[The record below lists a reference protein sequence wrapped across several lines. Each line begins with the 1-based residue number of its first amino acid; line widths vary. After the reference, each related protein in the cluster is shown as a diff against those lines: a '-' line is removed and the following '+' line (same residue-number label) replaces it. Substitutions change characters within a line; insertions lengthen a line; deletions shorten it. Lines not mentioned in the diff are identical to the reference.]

1 MELEMIK
8 TMALF
13 ALSIF
18 MLVACGEA
26 GDAQLEKNAS
36 SETEAVES
44 AASETAGNDGLGVGP
59 VKSVTIGALDAA
71 MAKEG
76 EDLFTKNC
84 TACHKIEA
92 KFVGPA
98 LAGVTERR
106 KPEWIM
112 NMIMNPEQMVKE
124 DPVAKELLAEFL
136 APMANQH
143 ITEEQARK
151 IVEYFRQVDSK

>member
-1 MELEMIK
+1 
-8 TMALF
+8 MALF
-13 ALSIF
+13 VLSMF
-18 MLVACGEA
+18 LLVACGEA

-44 AASETAGNDGLGVGP
+44 AAGETAGNDGLGVGP
-59 VKSVTIGALDAA
+59 IKSVTIGDLDKA
-71 MAKEG
+71 MAAEG
-76 EDLFTKNC
+76 ETLFTTNC
-84 TACHKIEA
+84 AACHKID
-92 KFVGPA
+92 KRFVGPA

-124 DPVAKELLAEFL
+124 DPVAKELLAEYL
-136 APMANQH
+136 APMANQS
-143 ITEEQARK
+143 ITEDQARK

>member
-1 MELEMIK
+1 MIK

-13 ALSIF
+13 AISLFI
-18 MLVACGEA
+18 LVACGEA

-36 SETEAVES
+36 SDTEAVES
-44 AASETAGNDGLGVGP
+44 AGSETGGNDGLGVGP
-59 VKSVTIGALDAA
+59 VKSVTLGDLDAA

-76 EDLFTKNC
+76 EDIFTKNC
-84 TACHKIEA
+84 AACHKMDSR
-92 KFVGPA
+92 FVGPA

-124 DPVAKELLAEFL
+124 DPVAKELLAEYL
-136 APMANQH
+136 APMANQN
-143 ITEEQARK
+143 ITEDQARK

>member
-1 MELEMIK
+1 
-8 TMALF
+8 MALF
-13 ALSIF
+13 AISMFL
-18 MLVACGEA
+18 LVACGEA

-44 AASETAGNDGLGVGP
+44 GAGETAGNDGLGVGP
-59 VKSVTIGALDAA
+59 IKSVTIGDLDKA
-71 MAKEG
+71 MAAEG
-76 EDLFTKNC
+76 ETLFTTNC
-84 TACHKIEA
+84 AACHKID
-92 KFVGPA
+92 KRFVGPA

-124 DPVAKELLAEFL
+124 DPVAKELLAEYL
-136 APMANQH
+136 APMANQS
-143 ITEEQARK
+143 ITEDQARK

>member
-1 MELEMIK
+1 MIK
-8 TMALF
+8 KI
-13 ALSIF
+13 ALSALTILL
-18 MLVACGEA
+18 LVACGES
-26 GDAQLEKNAS
+26 GDAQLEQNAS
-36 SETEAVES
+36 NNTETVES
-44 AASETAGNDGLGVGP
+44 TSGNSNSGNDGKGVGP
-59 VKSVTIGALDAA
+59 IKSVTIGDLDVA

-76 EDLFTKNC
+76 EEIFEKNC
-84 TACHKIEA
+84 TACHKMDK

-98 LAGVTERR
+98 LAGVSERR

-143 ITEEQARK
+143 ITEDQARK
-151 IVEYFRQVDSK
+151 ILEYFRQNDSK

>member
-1 MELEMIK
+1 
-8 TMALF
+8 MALF
-13 ALSIF
+13 AFSIF
-18 MLVACGEA
+18 VLIACGEA
-26 GDAQLEKNAS
+26 GDAQLENNVSK
-36 SETEAVES
+36 ETETIKSVT
-44 AASETAGNDGLGVGP
+44 SETAGNDGLGVGP
-59 VKSVTIGALDAA
+59 IKSVSLGELDKA
-71 MAKEG
+71 MAAEG
-76 EDLFTKNC
+76 ETIFTKNC
-84 TACHKIEA
+84 AACHKMDK

-136 APMANQH
+136 APMANQN
-143 ITEEQARK
+143 ITEDQARK

>member
-1 MELEMIK
+1 MIK

-13 ALSIF
+13 ALAIF

-26 GDAQLEKNAS
+26 RDAQLEKNAS
-36 SETEAVES
+36 NETEKVEPS
-44 AASETAGNDGLGVGP
+44 SNESGGDDGLGVGP
-59 VKSVTIGALDAA
+59 IKSVTLGDLDEN

-76 EDLFTKNC
+76 EELFTKNC
-84 TACHKIEA
+84 AACHKID
-92 KFVGPA
+92 KRFVGPA

-124 DPVAKELLAEFL
+124 DPVAKELLAEYL
-136 APMANQH
+136 APMANQN
-143 ITEEQARK
+143 ISEDQARK
-151 IVEYFRQVDSK
+151 IVEYFRLVDSK

>member
-1 MELEMIK
+1 MIK

-13 ALSIF
+13 AISLF

-36 SETEAVES
+36 SDTEAVES
-44 AASETAGNDGLGVGP
+44 AGSETGGNDGLGVGP
-59 VKSVTIGALDAA
+59 VKSVTLGDLDAA

-76 EDLFTKNC
+76 EDIFTKNC
-84 TACHKIEA
+84 AACHKMDSR
-92 KFVGPA
+92 FVGPA

-124 DPVAKELLAEFL
+124 DPVAKELLAEYL
-136 APMANQH
+136 APMANQN
-143 ITEEQARK
+143 ITEDQARK

>member
-1 MELEMIK
+1 
-8 TMALF
+8 MALF

-18 MLVACGEA
+18 LLVACGEA

-36 SETEAVES
+36 SDTEAVET
-44 AASETAGNDGLGVGP
+44 AAGETAGNDGLGVGP
-59 VKSVTIGALDAA
+59 IKSVTIGDLDKA
-71 MAKEG
+71 MAAEG
-76 EDLFTKNC
+76 ETLFTTNC
-84 TACHKIEA
+84 AACHKMD
-92 KFVGPA
+92 KRFVGPA

-124 DPVAKELLAEFL
+124 DPVAMELLAEYL
-136 APMANQH
+136 APMANQN
-143 ITEEQARK
+143 ITEDQARK

>member
-1 MELEMIK
+1 MIK

-13 ALSIF
+13 ALSVF
-18 MLVACGEA
+18 LLVACGEA

-36 SETEAVES
+36 SDTEAVGS
-44 AASETAGNDGLGVGP
+44 AAGGAAGNDGLGVGP
-59 VKSVTIGALDAA
+59 VKSVTIGELDPA

-76 EDLFTKNC
+76 ADLFEKNC
-84 TACHKIEA
+84 TACHKIDT

-124 DPVAKELLAEFL
+124 DPVAKELLAEYL

-143 ITEEQARK
+143 ITEDQARK
-151 IVEYFRQVDSK
+151 IVEFFRQNDSK

>member
-1 MELEMIK
+1 MIK

-13 ALSIF
+13 AISMFL
-18 MLVACGEA
+18 LVACGEA

-44 AASETAGNDGLGVGP
+44 GAGETAGNDGLGVGP
-59 VKSVTIGALDAA
+59 IKSVTIGDLDKA
-71 MAKEG
+71 MAAEG
-76 EDLFTKNC
+76 ETLFTTNC
-84 TACHKIEA
+84 AACHKID
-92 KFVGPA
+92 KRFVGPA

-124 DPVAKELLAEFL
+124 DPVAKELLAEYL
-136 APMANQH
+136 APMANQS
-143 ITEEQARK
+143 ITEDQARK

>member
-1 MELEMIK
+1 MIK

-13 ALSIF
+13 AISLF

-36 SETEAVES
+36 NETEAVASGES
-44 AASETAGNDGLGVGP
+44 VGNDGLGVGP
-59 VKSVTIGALDAA
+59 IKSVTIGALDAA

-76 EDLFTKNC
+76 EDIFAKNC
-84 TACHKIEA
+84 TACHKIDA

-136 APMANQH
+136 APMANQN
-143 ITEEQARK
+143 ITEDQARK